1 MVKLI
6 EDKLGVLVARVAQ
19 VRRWLVTIAILKMA
33 AICMVFVSVYIGIYA
48 CLDHRLNFGKVDR
61 TVAFILLIAGFVFL
75 VYKLKRLLVV
85 HISFSGAAN
94 FIESKENFDQQ
105 LVTAIEYYEKKQ
117 DYPYSE
123 ALAAQLVLQVDKA
136 SEEFKFDSVVEKWQ
150 GYVFAAVI
158 LLGIGTASF
167 YIHDN
172 YVYFSSYFSRLI
184 RPLAAV
190 EPPATT
196 SLESVTK
203 DIITEPDSLVTFT
216 AEVKG
221 KVPESAKLVLVDIEP
236 RPAEPAQAQSIA
248 LTGTADDKKGHESQV
263 AQLQPTSN
271 EGEAPRIQA
280 TKSFS
285 RPGHFKYRFE
295 AQSVSTDW
303 HKVSVCNVPNIKTMT
318 AEVML
323 PKSHQRRKWIEP
335 YTEQLED
342 RNLEVVAW
350 SKVTLNAQTTER
362 LKEVRITGLDGK
374 VVTKQLSGAD
384 QFTYSF
390 TADKQGQIKFHLVG
404 EEGLANDKPPDL
416 EVTVKTDEPPEFKLV
431 SPDGDYLATDVASV
445 PITFEVTD
453 DFGLDSVEMCLE
465 IPDGRVQTF
474 QVPLNQGS
482 KSVKFT
488 HTLELEDYDLSVGD
502 SLLFY
507 ARARDIDTGSE
518 PAHRTATSIVYFIEI
533 RPYRQRWHPKSGGG
547 KGPGAAQVELIHI
560 LEHTRA
566 ILKKTWRIASK
577 SNMTQQDRS
586 GLESINGDV
595 QYCAEQLANLRD
607 DPDKNFSASDKAEM
621 NKILTYYKQA
631 GKYLVEHNASSAV
644 VPEKNAYRLL
654 RKLILEL
661 DMELSPPQSGQGQEE
676 QKPDSIKLQEQPHYE
691 KERIDNE
698 VKKLQKVLEKTAH
711 QQKDLKEDFE
721 KYLEQQADKIE
732 QAQKALDEQSKT
744 ASDKKPGQGQG
755 QKG

>member
-1 MVKLI
+1 
-6 EDKLGVLVARVAQ
+6 
-19 VRRWLVTIAILKMA
+19 
-33 AICMVFVSVYIGIYA
+33 
-48 CLDHRLNFGKVDR
+48 
-61 TVAFILLIAGFVFL
+61 
-75 VYKLKRLLVV
+75 
-85 HISFSGAAN
+85 
-94 FIESKENFDQQ
+94 
-105 LVTAIEYYEKKQ
+105 
-117 DYPYSE
+117 
-123 ALAAQLVLQVDKA
+123 
-136 SEEFKFDSVVEKWQ
+136 
-150 GYVFAAVI
+150 
-158 LLGIGTASF
+158 
-167 YIHDN
+167 
-172 YVYFSSYFSRLI
+172 
-184 RPLAAV
+184 
-190 EPPATT
+190 
-196 SLESVTK
+196 
-203 DIITEPDSLVTFT
+203 LVTFT

-732 QAQKALDEQSKT
+732 QAQKALDEQSTGPRSKGSRPGRSRSRRTRPGRSRPGRSRPRRSRPRRSRPGRSRSRRSRSRRTRARRSGPGGSGPGRSGPGPKGSRSGRSGSRPKRTRPKRSRSRSRPRPGRSGPRPGYRWAAEHNSNHRQHGKQIQNATGQTGCTEGTGFEVKAGFEAAARILTRQRDKPKT
-744 ASDKKPGQGQG
+744 EGTKAFGQCCCQDERLS
-755 QKG
+755 